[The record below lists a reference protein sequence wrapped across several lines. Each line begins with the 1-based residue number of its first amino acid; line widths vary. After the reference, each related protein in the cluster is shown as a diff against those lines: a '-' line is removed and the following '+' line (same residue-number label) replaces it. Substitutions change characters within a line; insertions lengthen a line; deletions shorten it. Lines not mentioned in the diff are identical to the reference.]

1 METLSLCL
9 ILVGLSF
16 LVVSFKPA
24 IEICRIAQ
32 ASGWRVLFAL
42 ICFFV
47 LGYAGFAAYVYDS
60 VDASHIT
67 FGLSTILALGGL
79 FVIVVVNL
87 SKASLTKLKKSVD
100 LEKYNSQHD
109 HLTQLRNRP
118 QCFKCIEQRQ
128 RKDTRF
134 SVVLYDLYNLK
145 QINDAMGHFFGDKLL
160 ISFAQTLANSLLP
173 GSELFRIGG
182 DEFVVVSEARNE
194 SALFAQNNA
203 ILSALH
209 NGLVVEE
216 VAVDV
221 IYSSGAIINIPEER
235 TSASEL
241 LKRAD
246 IAMYAAKRSKQ
257 SLVLF
262 DKALHQG
269 VVSEFHMLN
278 DFKSALA
285 RGDLTV
291 FYQPI
296 VDASSSKV
304 HGVEALVRWPSDDGA
319 YILPE
324 RFIPIAEKNNMIKY
338 LSAYVINTVFS
349 DLNILLKLNAN
360 LTVHINLSCQ
370 DLVGNNLINV
380 LNSQIESKKVDPSRI
395 IFELTESMVM
405 TDVEQTKHLIEKLI
419 DMGFSVSI
427 DDFGTGFSSFS
438 ILKELPISQ
447 IKIDKSF
454 VTKCLDQEKDRAII
468 ETTLFLAKKLECSVV
483 AEGVEN
489 DETSQYLTKQGCT
502 YIQGFNI
509 SEPLSLGEVKGWI
522 TSSGVIHTALR
533 KY

>member
-1 METLSLCL
+1 METISLCL
-9 ILVGLSF
+9 ILMGLSF
-16 LVVSFKPA
+16 LLLSVKPA

-32 ASGWRVLFAL
+32 SKGWWLLLAL
-42 ICFFV
+42 ICFFT
-47 LGYAGFAAYVYDS
+47 LGYASFAAYVYLS
-60 VDASHIT
+60 VDSSRVVLA
-67 FGLSTILALGGL
+67 LSVILALGGL

-87 SKASLTKLKKSVD
+87 GKVSLMRLQAALD
-100 LEKYNSQHD
+100 LEKYNAQHD
-109 HLTQLRNRP
+109 HLTKLQNRAR
-118 QCFKCIEQRQ
+118 CFECIEL
-128 RKDTRF
+128 RKKHCDAF
-134 SVVLYDLYNLK
+134 AVVIFDLYNLK
-145 QINDAMGHFFGDKLL
+145 QINEAMGHYFGDQLL
-160 ISFAQTLANSLLP
+160 VAFSQAISSSLLP

-194 SALFAQNNA
+194 PALFAQNNA

-209 NGLVVEE
+209 NGLVVEHT
-216 VAVDV
+216 AVDV
-221 IYSSGAIINIPEER
+221 TYSSGAILNIVSEDI
-235 TSASEL
+235 SASEL

-262 DKALHQG
+262 DKTLHQG

-278 DFKSALA
+278 DFKGALA

-296 VDASSSKV
+296 VDAQNSTV
-304 HGVEALVRWPSDDGA
+304 HGVEALVRWPSEDGE

-349 DLNILLKLNAN
+349 DIELLLKLNDK

-370 DLVGNNLINV
+370 DLLGKNLINV
-380 LNSQIESKKVDPSRI
+380 LNTQLNSKNVDPKRI

-405 TDVEQTKHLIEKLI
+405 TDVEQTKTLIEHLI

-454 VTKCLDQEKDRAII
+454 VTQCLSQDKDRAII
-468 ETTLFLAKKLECSVV
+468 ETTLFLAKRLGCSVV

-489 DETSQYLTKQGCT
+489 DETSQYLANQGCK
-502 YIQGFNI
+502 YIQGYNI
-509 SEPLSLGEVKGWI
+509 SEPLSLGEIQRWI
-522 TSSGVIHTALR
+522 SSNGLVQTALR

>member
-9 ILVGLSF
+9 ILMGLIF
-16 LVVSFKPA
+16 LLLSIKPA
-24 IEICRIAQ
+24 VEICGIAQ
-32 ASGWRVLFAL
+32 SKGWWLLLSL
-42 ICFFV
+42 ICIFTF
-47 LGYAGFAAYVYDS
+47 GYASFAAYVYLS
-60 VDASHIT
+60 VDSSQVVMAFS
-67 FGLSTILALGGL
+67 LILALGGL
-79 FVIVVVNL
+79 FVIVVVDL
-87 SKASLTKLKKSVD
+87 GKTSLVRLQAALD
-100 LEKYNSQHD
+100 LEKYNAQHD
-109 HLTQLRNRP
+109 HLTKLQNRP
-118 QCFKCIEQRQ
+118 QCFASIEQRKQ
-128 RKDTRF
+128 QKADF
-134 SVVLYDLYNLK
+134 AVVIFDLNNLK
-145 QINDAMGHFFGDKLL
+145 QINDAMGHFFGDQLL
-160 ISFAQTLANSLLP
+160 VAFSGAISNSLLP

-182 DEFVVVSEARNE
+182 DEFAVVSEARNE

-209 NGLVVEE
+209 NGLVVEQT
-216 VAVDV
+216 AVDV
-221 IYSSGAIINIPEER
+221 IYSSGAILSKPSEDI
-235 TSASEL
+235 SAPEL

-262 DKALHQG
+262 DKTLHQG

-278 DFKSALA
+278 DFKGALA
-285 RGDLTV
+285 RGDLMV

-296 VDASSSKV
+296 VDAQSSMI
-304 HGVEALVRWPSDDGA
+304 HGVEALVRWPSDDGS
-319 YILPE
+319 YIMPE

-349 DLNILLKLNAN
+349 DLDMLLKLNSN

-370 DLVGNNLINV
+370 DLLGKNLINV
-380 LNSQIESKKVDPSRI
+380 LNSQISSKKVDPSRI

-405 TDVEQTKHLIEKLI
+405 TDVEQTKTLIEQLI
-419 DMGFSVSI
+419 EMGFSVSI

-454 VTKCLDQEKDRAII
+454 VTQCLLEDKDRAII
-468 ETTLFLAKKLECSVV
+468 ETTLFLAKRLGCSVV

-489 DETSQYLTKQGCT
+489 DETTHYLAQQGCK
-502 YIQGFNI
+502 YIQGYNI
-509 SEPLSLGEVKGWI
+509 SEPLALGEIKRWI
-522 TSSGVIHTALR
+522 SSNGLVHTALR